1 MARTS
6 LFRLLRRTFRQAS
19 QHNHHANSSNNSCRS
34 WSRRQFLK
42 FSTLASGGIF
52 ATSILSNLKAAYGS
66 NSPKIAIVGGGIAG
80 LNAAYY
86 LKKVGLT
93 ATIYE
98 AKSHVGGR
106 IQSMTGAVSDGLVND
121 LGGCFINT
129 DHSDMLALVEE
140 LGLSLFNRSEDV
152 EDSALPETAYWLDGK
167 AYTEAEIAE
176 TLRPLAQQIRE
187 DAGLLDEDFDQY
199 APALDQLSVKQYL
212 DRHADKI
219 PVPFIRTLIELSI
232 RTEYGVEPEE
242 SSALQLLYNLPTVE
256 GDQAE
261 LLSSDETFLVQGGSS
276 KVIEKLASALSG
288 QIQTDKVLTQ
298 IQPQGNGFE
307 LTFGDAS
314 IVNADFVVLAIPFTV
329 LRHVDLQ
336 VELPETLQRFIAE
349 SSLGR
354 NEKVLAGFRNRIWR
368 QEQGFVADSW
378 SNLGFSQIWEDTQR
392 QNERPEGVLTFY
404 LGGNEVSAVQSTPV
418 SQTGQ
423 EFVNQLDIMLPG
435 AKAAV
440 SDRFFRTDWTQD
452 PYVQGSY
459 STFKPGQYTEFGEY
473 LYIESDNPEE
483 RQDVH
488 VGNLVFA
495 GEHLSDEFY
504 GYMNGAAQT
513 GRLAAAVV
521 VKQAQRDHED
531 EEKLSSIQ
539 LHKSY

>member
-6 LFRLLRRTFRQAS
+6 LFHLLKRTFKQAH
-19 QHNHHANSSNNSCRS
+19 QHSHHTDSSINFSRRS
-34 WSRRQFLK
+34 WSRRRFLK

-52 ATSILSNLKAAYGS
+52 ATSVLSNLKFAYGS
-66 NSPKIAIVGGGIAG
+66 DGPKIAIVGGGIAG
-80 LNAAYY
+80 LNAAYC
-86 LKKVGLT
+86 LKKVGLI
-93 ATIYE
+93 ATVYE

-106 IQSMTGAVSDGLVND
+106 IQSITGDVRHGLIND

-129 DHSDMLALVEE
+129 DHNDMLALIEE
-140 LGLSLFNRSEDV
+140 FNLSLFNRAEDV
-152 EDSALPETAYWLDGK
+152 KDAALPETAYWLDGK

-176 TLRPLAQQIRE
+176 NLRPLAQQIGE
-187 DAGLLDEDFDQY
+187 DATLLDEDFDQY

-242 SSALQLLYNLPTVE
+242 SSALQLLYNLPMVE

-261 LLSSDETFLVQGGSS
+261 LLSSDEAFLVQGGSG

-288 QIQTDKVLTQ
+288 QIQTDKALTR
-298 IQPQGNGFE
+298 IQSQADGFQ
-307 LTFGDAS
+307 LTFQDTS
-314 IVNADFVVLAIPFTV
+314 IVNADFVILAIPFTV

-336 VELPETLQRFIAE
+336 VELPETLKRFIAE

-368 QEQGFVADSW
+368 QEQGFVGESW
-378 SNLGFSQIWEDTQR
+378 SNLGFSQVWEDTQR
-392 QNERPEGVLTFY
+392 QSDRPEGVLTFY
-404 LGGNEVSAVQSTPV
+404 LGGDEVAAVQSAPV
-418 SQTGQ
+418 SQIGQ
-423 EFVNQLDIMLPG
+423 EFVNQLNVMLPG
-435 AKAAV
+435 ATAEV
-440 SDRFFRTDWTQD
+440 TDRFFRTNWVQD
-452 PYVQGSY
+452 PFVRGSY

-473 LYIESDNPEE
+473 LYIESDDPEE

-513 GRLAAAVV
+513 GRLAAAVI
-521 VKQAQRDHED
+521 VKQSQQGNED
-531 EEKLSSIQ
+531 EYKKRQDESS
-539 LHKSY
+539 S